1 MDNTWKLQGIEDDQV
16 HYQELKGFL
25 AITVKMEIILDSIGF
40 SSKIFSIVSSTLFIE
55 IITGFP
61 IVIT

>member
-1 MDNTWKLQGIEDDQV
+1 MEIIWRLQGIEDDQV

-25 AITVKMEIILDSIGF
+25 AIIVKMEIILDSIGF
-40 SSKIFSIVSSTLFIE
+40 SSKIFSKVSSTLFIE

>member
-1 MDNTWKLQGIEDDQV
+1 MDNTWKLQGIEDYQV

-40 SSKIFSIVSSTLFIE
+40 SSKIFSKVSITLFIE

>member
-25 AITVKMEIILDSIGF
+25 AIIVKMEIILDSIGF

>member
-1 MDNTWKLQGIEDDQV
+1 MEIIWRLQGIEDDQV

-25 AITVKMEIILDSIGF
+25 AIIVKMEIILDSIGF
-40 SSKIFSIVSSTLFIE
+40 SSKIFSKVSSILFIE